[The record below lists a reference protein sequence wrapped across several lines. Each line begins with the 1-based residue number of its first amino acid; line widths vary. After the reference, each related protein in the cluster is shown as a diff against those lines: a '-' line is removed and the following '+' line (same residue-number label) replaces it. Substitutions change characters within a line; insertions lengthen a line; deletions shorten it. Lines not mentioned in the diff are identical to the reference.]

1 MKTKLL
7 LFLFIS
13 FFLTSSY
20 GQDNFKKISTLGKYF
35 SEIDDNFG
43 NYACKSNLNSFWYCF
58 YGDDNNYNSVSTKI
72 HFQFKNSRVSSVL
85 FLWEH
90 VSYSEAITDVDYEKN
105 RLTKIYGRSEYKN
118 GAYHFFT
125 PRGLISCGYN
135 SKNGRYESFINF
147 TSTK

>member
-1 MKTKLL
+1 MILL

-13 FFLTSSY
+13 FFISFPDY
-20 GQDNFKKISTLGKYF
+20 QDDFKKIYPNIATV
-35 SEIDDNFG
+35 N
-43 NYACKSNLNSFWYCF
+43 KSKFFNLPFPNLNSFWYCF
-58 YGDDNNYNSVSTKI
+58 YGDENDYNSVSTKI

-90 VSYSEAITDVDYEKN
+90 ESYSEAISDVDYEKN
-105 RLTKIYGRSEYKN
+105 RLTKIYGRSDYKN

-135 SKNGRYESFINF
+135 SQNGRYESFINF